1 MTKHVVE
8 FYKKL
13 FEEEPKENLG
23 LDDDFW
29 KEDEKVTKEENAML
43 EAEFIEEEIKRA
55 INGSYA
61 KGPQALMDFPLC
73 SIKGFGR
80 LLK

>member
-1 MTKHVVE
+1 
-8 FYKKL
+8 
-13 FEEEPKENLG
+13 
-23 LDDDFW
+23 
-29 KEDEKVTKEENAML
+29 ML